1 MAAPHS
7 VDPAELAEQ
16 LASASPDVV
25 REMVASLANAMMS
38 AQADLVCGA
47 GWGERSSERAN
58 RRNGYRTRE
67 WDT

>member
-47 GWGERSSERAN
+47 GWGERSSERVN